1 MSRIF
6 LDSSVLIAASASNVG
21 ASHAVIVMAE
31 IGLIKAIVSEQVI
44 EECERNLQKKLPQSL
59 ETFRLIISKISPE
72 ILPQPSFNEFKQWIN
87 IIEAKDAP
95 ILAAAITAKVTRLLT
110 LNTKDFTPNVS
121 NLSNLRLQTPGQ
133 FVQEVRNLIVQGIE

>member
-59 ETFRLIISKISPE
+59 ETHI
-72 ILPQPSFNEFKQWIN
+72 QQ
-87 IIEAKDAP
+87 
-95 ILAAAITAKVTRLLT
+95 V
-110 LNTKDFTPNVS
+110 
-121 NLSNLRLQTPGQ
+121 
-133 FVQEVRNLIVQGIE
+133 

>member
-1 MSRIF
+1 MIRIF

-44 EECERNLQKKLPQSL
+44 EECERNLQKKLPKSL
-59 ETFRLIISKISPE
+59 ETFQLIISKVSPE

-95 ILAAAITAKVTRLLT
+95 I
-110 LNTKDFTPNVS
+110 
-121 NLSNLRLQTPGQ
+121 
-133 FVQEVRNLIVQGIE
+133 